1 MMTVIKV
8 RENGPLRVEGDD
20 VTVIDWNGN
29 PYPIDKR
36 PFVLCRCGQ
45 SKTRPFCDLT
55 HREIGFKAGEAA
67 PPKP

>member
-1 MMTVIKV
+1 MTTIIKV

-20 VTVIDWNGN
+20 VIVVDSEGN
-29 PYPIDKR
+29 EYPIDRR

-55 HREIGFKAGEAA
+55 HRAIGFQSAEAA
-67 PPKP
+67 PKP